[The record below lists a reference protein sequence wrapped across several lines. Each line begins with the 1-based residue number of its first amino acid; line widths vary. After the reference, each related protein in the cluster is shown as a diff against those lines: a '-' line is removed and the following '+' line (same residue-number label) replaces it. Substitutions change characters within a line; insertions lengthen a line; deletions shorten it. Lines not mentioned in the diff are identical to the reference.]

1 VENLQFQYPSY
12 YIIFCVLAGLLLA
25 GLLYYKSNFFRDQ
38 SKKLNL
44 PLGLLRFLGV
54 SLIGLLLLAPIIK
67 RLFTETKAPIVVI
80 AQDNSE
86 SLKANLSAD
95 QLENYKSQIAKLQGD
110 LNEEYDVRVVSFGS
124 EVGESADFTFEDKV
138 TNISNAFSYIYD
150 NYSDQNLG
158 AVVLASDGIY
168 NEGSSPIYTSAKLDA
183 PVYTIALGDTTEKRD
198 LKIRKV
204 FHNQIAYLGDQF
216 NVEVDISAY
225 NCTAQRPK
233 LMVSKFEN
241 RAYTKIKEEA
251 FLINSN
257 DFFTTKTIVLD
268 ADNAGVSRYK
278 IAVSQIRDEVSG
290 ANNAQEIFVDVL
302 DARQKIVLLANAPH
316 PDLTAI
322 KSALETNKNYEVEI
336 KYAKDPPTSWVDYDL
351 AILHQLPSKAYP
363 IQNSLS
369 QIKQR
374 KIATW
379 HIVGM
384 QSDLN
389 AVSRAQALVDI
400 SGDGRNTNDVYAGV
414 NSTFNLFTIDDELK
428 NALPTFAP
436 LTAPFGDF
444 IADATGQAL
453 LYQRI
458 GKVDTKFPLLMFG
471 EEDGTKKAILNAEG
485 IWKWKLY
492 DFLQHENHDLFN
504 EMVRKTAQFLTVKDD
519 KRRFQINIPKKIF
532 KENERISFDG
542 ILYNQSYELINDPE
556 VNLTIRDDKNKDY
569 NFIFSKKDNSY
580 VLDAGFFPIGNYTF
594 KGKTNHAGQALEY
607 NGQFSIQPIQK
618 EQFETTAN
626 HGLLAQLSSQFGG
639 AMVYPDQ
646 IGSLSENIKSSGN
659 VKPVMYQ
666 STQARSI
673 INLKWVFFL
682 IFGILAVEWFVRR
695 YFGSY

>member
-1 VENLQFQYPSY
+1 MAF
-12 YIIFCVLAGLLLA
+12 
-25 GLLYYKSNFFRDQ
+25 LLYYKSDIFRDQ

-86 SLKANLSAD
+86 SLKANMTEAELASF
-95 QLENYKSQIAKLQGD
+95 KSEVATLATD
-110 LNEEYDVRVVSFGS
+110 LDEEYDVRIVSFGS
-124 EVGESADFTFEDKV
+124 EVSEQDDFTFGDKV
-138 TNISNAFSYIYD
+138 TNISSAFSYIYD

-158 AVVLASDGIY
+158 AVVLASDGIF

-216 NVEVDISAY
+216 NIEVDISAY
-225 NCTAQRPK
+225 NCTAQRPT
-233 LMVSKFEN
+233 MTVSKFEN
-241 RAYTKIKEEA
+241 GAYTKVKEES

-257 DFFTTKTIVLD
+257 DFFTTKTVVLD
-268 ADNAGVSRYK
+268 ADAAGVSRYR
-278 IAVSQIRDEVSG
+278 IALSQIRDEVSG

-302 DARQKIVLLANAPH
+302 DARQKIVILANAPH

-322 KSALETNKNYEVEI
+322 KSALETNKNNQVEI

-351 AILHQLPSKAYP
+351 AILHQLPSKTHP
-363 IQNSLS
+363 INNSLS

-389 AVSRAQALVDI
+389 AVSRTQALVDI
-400 SGDGRNTNDVYAGV
+400 TGDGRNTNDVYAGV
-414 NSTFNLFTIDDELK
+414 NGTFNLFTLDDELK

-436 LTAPFGDF
+436 LTAPFGEF

-458 GKVDTKFPLLMFG
+458 GKVDTKYPLLIFG
-471 EEDGTKKAILNAEG
+471 EEDGIKKAILNAEG

-492 DFLQHENHDLFN
+492 DFLQHENHELFN
-504 EMVRKTAQFLTVKDD
+504 EMVRKTAQYLTVKDD

-532 KENERISFDG
+532 KENERISLDG

-569 NFIFSKKDNSY
+569 NFIFSKKDKSY
-580 VLDAGFFPIGNYTF
+580 ILDAGFFPIGNYTF
-594 KGKTNHAGQALEY
+594 TGQTNHAGQALKY
-607 NGQFSIQPIQK
+607 NGQFSVQPIQK

-639 AMVYPDQ
+639 EMIYPDQ
-646 IGSLSENIKSSGN
+646 INTLSGQIKSSGN

-682 IFGILAVEWFVRR
+682 IFGLLAVEWFVRR